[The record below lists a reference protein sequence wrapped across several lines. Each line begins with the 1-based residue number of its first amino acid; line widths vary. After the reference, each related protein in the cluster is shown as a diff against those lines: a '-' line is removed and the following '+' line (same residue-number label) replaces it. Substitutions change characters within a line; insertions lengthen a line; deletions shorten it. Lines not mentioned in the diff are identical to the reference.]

1 MRASCPRPP
10 FISDLPFH
18 TSLLCDS
25 RFGTL
30 HLASQASLT
39 WPYTTAFSA
48 LLPNY
53 ASSDNGRPARAPHLI
68 ESSDSWMRRAR
79 FPLRCLPPIS
89 LSQSSVFY
97 EAFRDHLHSTAVH
110 YPLRV
115 PCTSPPPS
123 PNLPPCCSSNVPDTY
138 PPRAFAPAAMCL
150 ERLLPDI
157 FCVCSLTGFGS
168 FPFRIPAGYGIHSR
182 SLNEGGRRG

>member
-79 FPLRCLPPIS
+79 CPLRCLPPIS
-89 LSQSSVFY
+89 LS
-97 EAFRDHLHSTAVH
+97 
-110 YPLRV
+110 LRV
-115 PCTSPPPS
+115 LSSTKPSVTTCTRQLCITHSEFHVPHPPS

-138 PPRAFAPAAMCL
+138 PPRAFAPAAMRL

>member
-89 LSQSSVFY
+89 LS
-97 EAFRDHLHSTAVH
+97 
-110 YPLRV
+110 LRV
-115 PCTSPPPS
+115 LSSTKPSVTTCTRQLCITHSEFHVPHPPLPKPTSLLFFECARHVPAQGLCTSCHAPGTPS
-123 PNLPPCCSSNVPDTY
+123 PRYLLC
-138 PPRAFAPAAMCL
+138 
-150 ERLLPDI
+150 LLPHWLRVFSIQDPSRI
-157 FCVCSLTGFGS
+157 WDSLTKF
-168 FPFRIPAGYGIHSR
+168 
-182 SLNEGGRRG
+182 ERRR

>member
-89 LSQSSVFY
+89 LSLSQSSVFY

-115 PCTSPPPS
+115 PCTSPPLPKPTSLLFFECARHVPAQGLCTSCHAPGTPS
-123 PNLPPCCSSNVPDTY
+123 PRYLLC
-138 PPRAFAPAAMCL
+138 
-150 ERLLPDI
+150 LLPHLLRVFSIQDPSRI
-157 FCVCSLTGFGS
+157 WDSLTKF
-168 FPFRIPAGYGIHSR
+168 
-182 SLNEGGRRG
+182 ERRR